1 MSKLSIITTIT
12 LALIF
17 GTQANSAQQK
27 PYFSKGA
34 DIGWVSEMEQQGH
47 KFYNRDGVE
56 TDCFVLMKQ
65 LGMDAIRLRVWVN
78 PDKRFNATPDVVGKA
93 VRAKRAGMD
102 VMLDFHY
109 SDNWADPG
117 QQRKPRAWRTYSAQQ
132 IERAVYHHTTQ
143 VLEAVKLAGVG
154 EGLEDLRPFD
164 ARSYVEAII

>member
-1 MSKLSIITTIT
+1 MFTIRLIAILLIT
-12 LALIF
+12 LSCSA
-17 GTQANSAQQK
+17 AASAQQK

-34 DIGWVSEMEQQGH
+34 DIGWVGEMEQQGH

-78 PDKRFNATPDVVGKA
+78 PDKRFNATDDVVAKA
-93 VRAKRAGMD
+93 VRARRAGME

-117 QQRKPRAWRTYSAQQ
+117 QQRKHR
-132 IERAVYHHTTQ
+132 
-143 VLEAVKLAGVG
+143 
-154 EGLEDLRPFD
+154 D
-164 ARSYVEAII
+164 